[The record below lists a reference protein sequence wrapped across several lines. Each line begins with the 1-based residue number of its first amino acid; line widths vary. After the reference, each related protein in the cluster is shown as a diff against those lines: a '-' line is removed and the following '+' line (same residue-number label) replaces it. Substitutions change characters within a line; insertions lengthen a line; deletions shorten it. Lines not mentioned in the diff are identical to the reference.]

1 MPFMYE
7 LKLDFSKD
15 WTRYLKKQLENVGYK
30 TGTKDTDI
38 HYQYFNLM
46 NRLVGVKPRK
56 VLVSKDFNI
65 PEGYEDA
72 IQAIRVKIEKGE
84 DINSHLSTSL
94 LDSNYNDGLLND
106 WGIYHLHLGTKL
118 KKIRNKGSRRKGV
131 FVERTGPLLFMR
143 FDKEKAYMINVM
155 EHNNWAKKEV
165 IKIIHENWPESIEKY
180 LMKGVQ
186 VVSPQLNDEAHEA
199 LRKHGITS
207 MVQLEEGVI
216 YMPLGGGVASNG
228 DSTAVVMTCLH
239 YSNLIRGLELKVK
252 NNYRNYIKEGER
264 YGFKFKGRLH
274 FCLRII
280 DDVNIGT
287 KYQPIYLTVP
297 RHKVYAQELH
307 SGLWVDL
314 NTEI

>member
-7 LKLDFSKD
+7 LKLDFNED
-15 WTRYLKKQLENVGYK
+15 WTRHLKKLLENAGYK
-30 TGTKDTDI
+30 TGKKDTDI

-46 NRLVGVKPRK
+46 NRLVEPTPRK
-56 VLVSKDFNI
+56 VLVSKEFNI

-72 IQAIRVKIEKGE
+72 IQAIKVKIEKGE

-118 KKIRNKGSRRKGV
+118 KKIRNKSSRRKGM

-155 EHNNWAKKEV
+155 QHNNWAKKEV

-180 LMKGVQ
+180 LMKGIQ
-186 VVSPQLNDEAHEA
+186 LASPQLDDEAHEA
-199 LRKHGITS
+199 LRKHGITT
-207 MVQLEEGVI
+207 MVQIEKDMV
-216 YMPLGGGVASNG
+216 YMPLGGGIASNG
-228 DSTAVVMTCLH
+228 DSTSVVMTCMR
-239 YSNLIRGLELKVK
+239 YSKLIQELELKVK
-252 NNYRNYIKEGER
+252 NNYMNYIKEGEKR
-264 YGFKFKGRLH
+264 GIRFKNRLH

-287 KYQPIYLTVP
+287 INSIYLTVP
-297 RHKVYAQELH
+297 QRKLYAQELH

-314 NTEI
+314 NTNI